1 MDTPPIITHIDV
13 HAPAQQV
20 AATLALTQLEHS
32 LSAASRLGD
41 GNPES
46 LHDMRVSIKRLRTLL
61 KAYGDDLGKS
71 VNKPRQA
78 LGKLMD
84 ASNPGRDAEV
94 QRDWLRAQDEGVL
107 DLSARAGREYVLE
120 HLTAQLSGDSVLD
133 IDHQRRKL
141 TKLAKKLEP
150 ILRKKQ
156 QKTPK
161 HPTPFAAITRHYL
174 HDTYAQL
181 QADLQVLEHPDAIK
195 QQDAL
200 HHARL
205 SGKRLRYLIEP
216 LTDLDGSDDLLKR
229 LKGLQDALGHIH
241 DMYVLE
247 QNLHKQL
254 EHTAFAWSQRL
265 LASDKDLRPTLCYDL
280 AALARYTKGHLQ
292 ASVKQLQQAWHDER
306 EALQVGFE
314 RLEQELAATAATKNT
329 NAHHNC

>member
-1 MDTPPIITHIDV
+1 MDTTRIDV
-13 HAPAQQV
+13 HAPARQV
-20 AATLALTQLEHS
+20 AATLALAQLEHS

-41 GNPES
+41 GDPES

-107 DLSARAGREYVLE
+107 DLSARAGREYVLGR
-120 HLTAQLSGDSVLD
+120 LSAQLSGDSVLD
-133 IDHQRRKL
+133 IDYQRREL

-150 ILRKKQ
+150 KLRKKQ
-156 QKTPK
+156 QKTLK

-181 QADLQVLEHPDAIK
+181 QADLQVLEHPDAAR

-247 QNLHKQL
+247 QSLKQHL
-254 EHTAFAWSQRL
+254 EQVALEWSKTL
-265 LASDKDLRPTLCYDL
+265 LVSSKDPRPVLCYDL
-280 AALARYTKGHLQ
+280 AALTRYVTGRLHAAVRDLQ
-292 ASVKQLQQAWHDER
+292 KIWHNEKA
-306 EALQVGFE
+306 ALETGFA
-314 RLEQELAATAATKNT
+314 RLEQHLDAISKKNT
-329 NAHHNC
+329 LTM